1 KLEQST
7 RRVYMKNKINI
18 AIDGPAAA
26 GKSTISKR
34 VAEKLG
40 YIYIDTGAMYRAV
53 TLHVLNSGGE
63 VTDDLDEL
71 DIRFS
76 NDENRSIYLDGNDVS
91 AEIRSPEVTAN
102 VSEISSL
109 KMVRDYLVQMQ
120 RIIAAEKGVVM
131 DGRDI
136 GTTVLPEAELKIY
149 MKASP
154 EIRAERR
161 LEEERQ
167 RGVDVDLSTL
177 IQQIVRRDD
186 LDMTREVS
194 PLKKA
199 DDAILLDTSHM
210 SIEEVENT
218 IIRMAEE
225 VLKGE

>member
-1 KLEQST
+1 
-7 RRVYMKNKINI
+7 MKNKINI

-34 VAEKLG
+34 VAERLG

-53 TLHVLNSGGE
+53 TLHVLNTGE
-63 VTDDLDEL
+63 GIADNLDDV

-76 NDENRSIYLDGNDVS
+76 NDENRSIYLNGHDVS

-109 KMVRDYLVQMQ
+109 KMVREYLVQMQ

-136 GTTVLPEAELKIY
+136 GTTVLPDAELKIY

-161 LEEERQ
+161 LEEERD
-167 RGVDVDLSTL
+167 RGIDVDLSTL
-177 IQQIVRRDD
+177 IQQIIRRDD
-186 LDMTREVS
+186 LDMTREIS

-210 SIEEVENT
+210 SIGEVEST
-218 IIRMAEE
+218 IIRMAEK

>member
-1 KLEQST
+1 
-7 RRVYMKNKINI
+7 MNNKINI

-34 VAEKLG
+34 VAHQLG

-53 TLHVLNSGGE
+53 TLHVLNSGEE
-63 VTDDLDEL
+63 VIENLEEV

-76 NDENRSIYLDGNDVS
+76 NDVHRSIFLNGVDVS
-91 AEIRSPEVTAN
+91 SEIRSPEVTAN
-102 VSEISSL
+102 VSRISSIQN
-109 KMVRDYLVQMQ
+109 VREYLVKMQ
-120 RIIAAEKGVVM
+120 RVIAEDRGVVM

-154 EIRAERR
+154 EIRAQRR
-161 LEEERQ
+161 LEEEQ
-167 RGVDVDLSTL
+167 ERGVDVDLSTL
-177 IQQIVRRDD
+177 IQQIIRRDD
-186 LDMTREVS
+186 LDMTREIS

-210 SIEEVENT
+210 SIEEVESH

-225 VLKGE
+225 LLKGV

>member
-1 KLEQST
+1 
-7 RRVYMKNKINI
+7 MKNKINI

-26 GKSTISKR
+26 GKSTIS
-34 VAEKLG
+34 KLG

-109 KMVRDYLVQMQ
+109 KMVREYLVQMQ

>member
-1 KLEQST
+1 
-7 RRVYMKNKINI
+7 MKNKINI

-53 TLHVLNSGGE
+53 TLHVLNSGGG

-109 KMVRDYLVQMQ
+109 KMVREYLVQMQ

-210 SIEEVENT
+210 SIEEV
-218 IIRMAEE
+218 RMAEE

>member
-1 KLEQST
+1 
-7 RRVYMKNKINI
+7 MKNKINI

-53 TLHVLNSGGE
+53 TLHVLNSGGG

-109 KMVRDYLVQMQ
+109 KMVREYLVQMQ

>member
-1 KLEQST
+1 
-7 RRVYMKNKINI
+7 MKNKINI

-40 YIYIDTGAMYRAV
+40 YVYIDTGAMYRAV
-53 TLHVLNSGGE
+53 TLHVLNTGKG
-63 VTDDLDEL
+63 VADNLDDV

-76 NDENRSIYLDGNDVS
+76 NDENRSIYLNGNDVS

-109 KMVRDYLVQMQ
+109 KMVREYLVQMQ

-161 LEEERQ
+161 LEEERE

-177 IQQIVRRDD
+177 IQQIIRRDD
-186 LDMTREVS
+186 LDMTREIS

-210 SIEEVENT
+210 SIEEVEST

>member
-1 KLEQST
+1 
-7 RRVYMKNKINI
+7 MNNKINI

-34 VAEKLG
+34 VAEQLG

-53 TLHVLNSGGE
+53 TLHVLKSGRE
-63 VTDDLDEL
+63 VIENLDDLDV
-71 DIRFS
+71 RFS
-76 NDENRSIYLDGNDVS
+76 NDENRSIYLNGTDVS
-91 AEIRSPEVTAN
+91 SEIRSPKVTEN
-102 VSEISSL
+102 VSGISSIQS
-109 KMVRDYLVQMQ
+109 VREYLVKMQ
-120 RIIAAEKGVVM
+120 RVIAADKGVVM

-136 GTTVLPEAELKIY
+136 GTTVLPDAELKIY

-154 EIRAERR
+154 EIRAQRR
-161 LEEERQ
+161 LEEERE

-177 IQQIVRRDD
+177 IQQIIRRDD
-186 LDMTREVS
+186 LDMTRDIS

-210 SIEEVENT
+210 GIEEVENT

-225 VLKGE
+225 LLKGE

>member
-1 KLEQST
+1 
-7 RRVYMKNKINI
+7 MKNKINI

-109 KMVRDYLVQMQ
+109 KMVREYLVQMQ